1 MSEFTSHRLHHSWN
15 GISNAVLRF
24 YHPKISAQLFQ
35 PFLKDKSLFFLALT
49 LALFQMGSPF
59 EASSQNVAPATD
71 SSGWVQEVDLDPPAS
86 IDIAENINKDNSNN
100 TALEI
105 EVVGPVQE
113 ELPPPKPEFVSAG
126 FSGLDKPR
134 RAKWQQ
140 KLTLGPGDEVNLRLY
155 GYPTLER
162 PGVAIGPDGRIS
174 YLQIQDFI
182 AAGLTIDELREA
194 LSKELSNYY
203 RNALV
208 IVTPGSFK
216 SKRYVILGKVIDKGV
231 FVLDRPTTV
240 LEAVARARGL
250 ETGLFEGNTVELADM
265 SRSFLARGNQRVAV
279 DFENLFYRGDLS
291 QNALLE
297 PGDFLYFP
305 SSIANEVYVL
315 GQVASPGPL
324 GFTQNATVLTMITTR
339 GGFTNRAFRKRVLV
353 VRGSLSDP
361 KTLIVNVDDILAGR
375 AADFPVQPK
384 DIIFVAE
391 RPWIRVE
398 ELLDMAVSA
407 YVQAATATWTGQ
419 NIGPFIPQPFVP
431 SIR

>member
-1 MSEFTSHRLHHSWN
+1 MKATRGCLL
-15 GISNAVLRF
+15 AV
-24 YHPKISAQLFQ
+24 
-35 PFLKDKSLFFLALT
+35 
-49 LALFQMGSPF
+49 ALFQMGSPF
-59 EASSQNVAPATD
+59 DISSQTVDPAVD
-71 SSGWVQEVDLDPPAS
+71 SEGLVQDTESTVS
-86 IDIAENINKDNSNN
+86 IDIAESNNSNEN
-100 TALEI
+100 SNIKALEI
-105 EVVGPVQE
+105 ESEGASPNE
-113 ELPPPKPEFVSAG
+113 ELPPKPEFVSAG

-194 LSKELSNYY
+194 LSAELSVYY

-384 DIIFVAE
+384 DIIFIAE

-407 YVQAATATWTGQ
+407 YIQAATATWTGQ

>member
-1 MSEFTSHRLHHSWN
+1 MSELTSHMLHHSWN
-15 GISNAVLRF
+15 GILNAVLRF
-24 YHPKISAQLFQ
+24 YHPGISAKWFQ
-35 PFLKDKSLFFLALT
+35 SLLRSKIACFLALT
-49 LALFQMGSPF
+49 LFQMGSHF
-59 EASSQNVAPATD
+59 EASSQTVAPATE
-71 SSGWVQEVDLDPPAS
+71 SVDLAQNVEPSAS
-86 IDIAENINKDNSNN
+86 IDIAESNNNDNSNN
-100 TALEI
+100 EALEI
-105 EVVGPVQE
+105 ESEGASPNE
-113 ELPPPKPEFVSAG
+113 APLPKPEFVSAG

-134 RAKWQQ
+134 KAKWQQ

-174 YLQIQDFI
+174 YLQIQDFV

-194 LSKELSNYY
+194 LSAELSVYY

-384 DIIFVAE
+384 DIIFIAE

-407 YVQAATATWTGQ
+407 YIQAATATWTGQ

>member
-1 MSEFTSHRLHHSWN
+1 MSELTSHRLHHSWN
-15 GISNAVLRF
+15 KISNAVLRF
-24 YHPKISAQLFQ
+24 YYPLISARWSQS
-35 PFLKDKSLFFLALT
+35 FLKATRCCFLA
-49 LALFQMGSPF
+49 LALFQMGSTF
-59 EASSQNVAPATD
+59 RASSQTVAPATD
-71 SSGWVQEVDLDPPAS
+71 SGELAQDVEPAAS
-86 IDIAENINKDNSNN
+86 IGIAEGNRKINNENSNN
-100 TALEI
+100 EALEI
-105 EVVGPVQE
+105 EGE
-113 ELPPPKPEFVSAG
+113 EASPSEALPPKPEFVSAG

-194 LSKELSNYY
+194 LSAELSVYY

-265 SRSFLARGNQRVAV
+265 SRSFLARGKQRVAV

-384 DIIFVAE
+384 DIIFIAE

-407 YVQAATATWTGQ
+407 YIQAATATWTGQ